1 MQRSCRD
8 EGKSLLQ
15 KKPNEKAVTVS
26 LHCNYSRENSVHYLR
41 TNVRRVGRQKQK
53 GPEPTPLIT
62 SQWRTRANLKDAGL
76 TDWTC
81 PSICYL
87 PIQWT
92 PSCAFVLS
100 VPKKKVE
107 YDAFPHEYFIIHAM
121 SLLSLSFDILLFN
134 IFLHFI
140 KVEILIPVREDQS
153 CFIIPLT
160 RLKCSATWQT
170 V

>member
-1 MQRSCRD
+1 MLRAVNSKGQKRFKVQLMMRFYRRVAAVCMSLKHTHAEKLQR
-8 EGKSLLQ
+8 LLQ

-53 GPEPTPLIT
+53 GPEPTPSIT

-92 PSCAFVLS
+92 RSCAFCPLGSKEKGGVRR
-100 VPKKKVE
+100 
-107 YDAFPHEYFIIHAM
+107 FPSWILYYSCNVIII
-121 SLLSLSFDILLFN
+121 SLLWYFAL
-134 IFLHFI
+134 
-140 KVEILIPVREDQS
+140 
-153 CFIIPLT
+153 
-160 RLKCSATWQT
+160 
-170 V
+170 